1 MVNKKNILLGAL
13 WLIIQQFAFAQ
24 SSGKEEKIQVFQSAQ
39 MDSLEQQYIEYNAH
53 KTTQTGYRVQIYFG
67 NQRVKAN
74 DAKTNFLMKYPDEDV
89 YLLYQHPNYKVR
101 VGDFKT
107 RLEAYRF
114 YRKIHPDFG
123 STFIVRDDI
132 KKRQN

>member
-1 MVNKKNILLGAL
+1 MSYKRLLILGIILLC
-13 WLIIQQFAFAQ
+13 IQHSPFAQ
-24 SSGKEEKIQVFQSAQ
+24 SRNKEGRVQIIQSPQ
-39 MDSLEQQYIEYNAH
+39 MDSLLQQHIAYNAQ
-53 KTTQTGYRVQIYFG
+53 KTTQPGYRVQVYFG
-67 NQRVKAN
+67 NRRAKAN
-74 DAKTNFLMKYPDEDV
+74 DAKTDFLMKYPDEDV
-89 YLLYQHPNYKVR
+89 YLIYQHPNYKVR

>member
-1 MVNKKNILLGAL
+1 MDYLRLLLLGF
-13 WLIIQQFAFAQ
+13 IYFIYQQTAIAQ
-24 SSGKEEKIQVFQSAQ
+24 TPEKEGKVQIFQSPQ
-39 MDSLEQQYIEYNAH
+39 IDSLLQQHIAYNAQ
-53 KTTQTGYRVQIYFG
+53 KTTQPGYRVQIYFG
-67 NQRVKAN
+67 NQRIKAN
-74 DAKTNFLMKYPDEDV
+74 EAKTNFLMKYPDEDV
-89 YLLYQHPNYKVR
+89 YLIYQHPNYKVR
-101 VGDFKT
+101 VGDFKS

>member
-1 MVNKKNILLGAL
+1 MMKHIWIIGLAILSL
-13 WLIIQQFAFAQ
+13 QNFSFAQ
-24 SSGKEEKIQVFQSAQ
+24 TSGKEGKINVIQSPQ
-39 MDSLEQQYIEYNAH
+39 IDSLVQQHIAYNAQ
-53 KTTQTGYRVQIYFG
+53 KTTQPGFRVQVYFG
-67 NQRVKAN
+67 SKRAMAN
-74 DAKTNFLMKYPDEDV
+74 DAKTEFLMKYPDEDV
-89 YLLYQHPNYKVR
+89 YLIYQQPNYKVR

-107 RLEAYRF
+107 RLEAYRL